1 MKKTFLVP
9 NGIVFFCDH
18 SHSDVTVP
26 IYDDV
31 SAVQTSGSC
40 ISVITMHE
48 VDGET
53 SIEFASEV
61 DADQCKGLQ
70 LVFEGQL
77 ETPGRLVSMSTSQE
91 YRVLEVS
98 VSNSTAKISVWMSDL
113 KWPERVL
120 VQAR

>member
-9 NGIVFFCDH
+9 NGVVFFYDQ
-18 SHSDVTVP
+18 SHKDVIVP

-31 SAVQTSGSC
+31 SSVQSSGSC
-40 ISVITMHE
+40 VSVITMHE

-53 SIEFASEV
+53 SIEFASDIDVGE
-61 DADQCKGLQ
+61 DEGLQ

-91 YRVLEVS
+91 DRVMEVP
-98 VSNSTAKISVWMSDL
+98 VSGDTATLTVWLSDL
-113 KWPERVL
+113 RWPERVL